1 MEILESVDTVLSAPA
16 LPDPILSR
24 CKIFLFTTCSPP
36 PQSAS
41 KRLKPISKS
50 SLSASTG
57 KPIERV
63 VGCVV
68 VQPIRT
74 ALKVLG
80 DDELREMEQDS
91 DDGQGRGRKRRRD
104 DLVVIGE
111 NMQNEDGAKAGAAT
125 DVSTKAVVCL

>member
-24 CKIFLFTTCSPP
+24 CKIFL
-36 PQSAS
+36 
-41 KRLKPISKS
+41 LKPISKS

-91 DDGQGRGRKRRRD
+91 DDGQDRGRKRRRD

-111 NMQNEDGAKAGAAT
+111 NMQSEDGAKAGAAT